1 MKRREAL
8 QRIVLASGTVLII
21 PTALLSCAE
30 EGDVDPGGNNGNN
43 GNNDLKINM
52 DDANYSDLKNAGS
65 FVIASGVIV
74 ANSDGNNYV
83 ALSSI
88 CTHQACTVGY
98 SVQNNNFPCPC
109 HGSVFNS
116 NGSVANGPATQP
128 LKQYT
133 VSREGNILT
142 IK

>member
-8 QRIVLASGTVLII
+8 QRIVLASGTVLLI
-21 PTALLSCAE
+21 PPALLSCSE
-30 EGDVDPGGNNGNN
+30 EGAGDPGGNNGNI
-43 GNNDLKINM
+43 DLKINM
-52 DDANYSDLKNAGS
+52 DDSSYSGLKNAGG
-65 FVIASGVIV
+65 FVVVSAIIIANTGG
-74 ANSDGNNYV
+74 DNYV

-98 SVQNNNFPCPC
+98 SVQNDNFPCPC

-133 VSREGNILT
+133 VTRDGNVLT

>member
-1 MKRREAL
+1 MKRRDAL
-8 QRIVLASGTVLII
+8 QRIVLAGGTVLLI
-21 PTALLSCAE
+21 PTALLSCSEDGAM
-30 EGDVDPGGNNGNN
+30 DPGANNGNN
-43 GNNDLKINM
+43 ELTINM
-52 DDANYSDLKNAGS
+52 DESAYSALKNAGGY
-65 FVIASGVIV
+65 VVVSGIIIV
-74 ANSDGNNYV
+74 NTDGDNYV
-83 ALSSI
+83 ALSST
-88 CTHQACTVGY
+88 CTHQGCTVGY

-133 VSREGNILT
+133 VTKNENVLT

>member
-8 QRIVLASGTVLII
+8 NRIVLASGTVLLI
-21 PTALLSCAE
+21 PSALLSCSE
-30 EGDVDPGGNNGNN
+30 EGAADPGGNNGS
-43 GNNDLKINM
+43 NDLTINM
-52 DDANYSDLKNAGS
+52 DDDDYSALKSAGGFVVVSGTIIANTDGS
-65 FVIASGVIV
+65 
-74 ANSDGNNYV
+74 NYA

-116 NGSVANGPATQP
+116 NGSVAVGPATAP

-133 VSREGNILT
+133 VTKEGNILT

>member
-8 QRIVLASGTVLII
+8 NRIVLGSGTVLLL
-21 PTALLSCAE
+21 PAALLSCSEDGA
-30 EGDVDPGGNNGNN
+30 DDTGGNNV
-43 GNNDLKINM
+43 NNDLTINL
-52 DDANYSDLKNAGS
+52 DDGDYSALKSAGGFVVVSGTIIANTDGS
-65 FVIASGVIV
+65 
-74 ANSDGNNYV
+74 NYV

-88 CTHQACTVGY
+88 CTHQSCTVGY

-133 VSREGNILT
+133 VTKSGNVLT

>member
-1 MKRREAL
+1 MKRRDAL
-8 QRIVLASGTVLII
+8 QRIVLASGTVLVI
-21 PTALLSCAE
+21 PAALLSCSE
-30 EGDVDPGGNNGNN
+30 EGDMDAGGNN
-43 GNNDLKINM
+43 GNNDLVINM
-52 DDANYSDLKNAGS
+52 DESAYSGLKNEGG
-65 FVIASGVIV
+65 FIVDSGIII
-74 ANSDGNNYV
+74 ANSDGDNYV

-133 VSREGNILT
+133 VTRDGNILT

>member
-1 MKRREAL
+1 MKRRDAL
-8 QRIVLASGTVLII
+8 QRIVLAGGTVLFI
-21 PTALLSCAE
+21 PPALLSCSE
-30 EGDVDPGGNNGNN
+30 EGDVDTGGNN

-52 DDANYSDLKNAGS
+52 DESAYSALKNAGG
-65 FVIASGVIV
+65 FVVASGVIV

-128 LKQYT
+128 LKQYMVT
-133 VSREGNILT
+133 KDGNVLT

>member
-52 DDANYSDLKNAGS
+52 DDANYSALKNAGS
-65 FVIASGVIV
+65 FVVASGVIV

>member
-8 QRIVLASGTVLII
+8 QRIVLAGGIVLII
-21 PTALLSCAE
+21 PSALLSCSE
-30 EGDVDPGGNNGNN
+30 EGGMDPGGNNGNN
-43 GNNDLKINM
+43 DLVINM
-52 DDANYSDLKNAGS
+52 DDSHNSALKNAGG
-65 FVIASGVIV
+65 FVVVSGIIIANTGG
-74 ANSDGNNYV
+74 DNYV

-116 NGSVANGPATQP
+116 NGSVAVGPATQP

-133 VSREGNILT
+133 VTKDGNVLT

>member
-1 MKRREAL
+1 MKRRDAL
-8 QRIVLASGTVLII
+8 QRIVLAGGTVLTV
-21 PTALLSCAE
+21 PTALLSCSE
-30 EGDVDPGGNNGNN
+30 EAGVDLGGNNGNN
-43 GNNDLKINM
+43 ALKINM
-52 DDANYSDLKNAGS
+52 DESAYSALENAGG
-65 FVIASGVIV
+65 FVVVSGIIIANTGG
-74 ANSDGNNYV
+74 DNYV

-88 CTHQACTVGY
+88 CTHNACTVGY
-98 SVQNNNFPCPC
+98 NVQNNNFPCPC

-133 VSREGNILT
+133 VTKDGNVLT

>member
-1 MKRREAL
+1 MLRRDAL
-8 QRIVLASGTVLII
+8 QRIVLAGGIVLFI
-21 PTALLSCAE
+21 PSALLSCSE
-30 EGDVDPGGNNGNN
+30 EGDVDTGGNNGNI
-43 GNNDLKINM
+43 DLKINM
-52 DDANYSDLKNAGS
+52 DDSSYSGLKNAGG
-65 FVIASGVIV
+65 FVVVSGIIV

-88 CTHQACTVGY
+88 CTHQGCTVGY

-109 HGSVFNS
+109 HGSLFNS

-128 LKQYT
+128 LKQYSVT
-133 VSREGNILT
+133 REGNVLI

>member
-8 QRIVLASGTVLII
+8 QKIILAGGTVLLIT
-21 PTALLSCAE
+21 PALLSCSE
-30 EGDVDPGGNNGNN
+30 DGTGDPGGNNG
-43 GNNDLKINM
+43 GSDLKINM
-52 DDANYSDLKNAGS
+52 DESAYSALKNAGGS
-65 FVIASGVIV
+65 VVVSGIIIANTGG
-74 ANSDGNNYV
+74 DNYV

-88 CTHQACTVGY
+88 CTHQSCTVGY

-109 HGSVFNS
+109 HGSVFNT
-116 NGSVANGPATQP
+116 NGSVAVGPAISP

>member
-8 QRIVLASGTVLII
+8 QRIVLASGTVLLI
-21 PTALLSCAE
+21 PPSLLSCAE

-43 GNNDLKINM
+43 DLKINM
-52 DDANYSDLKNAGS
+52 DDANYSALKNAGG
-65 FVIASGVIV
+65 FVVVSGIIV
-74 ANSDGNNYV
+74 VNSGGDDYV
-83 ALSSI
+83 GLSSI
-88 CTHQACTVGY
+88 CTHQGCTVGY

-109 HGSVFNS
+109 HGSVFNA

-133 VSREGNILT
+133 VTKDGNVLT

>member
-1 MKRREAL
+1 MKRRDAL
-8 QRIVLASGTVLII
+8 QRIVLAGGTVLVI
-21 PTALLSCAE
+21 PAALLSCSE

-43 GNNDLKINM
+43 DDLKINM
-52 DDANYSDLKNAGS
+52 DESAYSALKNAGG
-65 FVIASGVIV
+65 FVVVSGIII
-74 ANSDGNNYV
+74 ANSDGDNYV
-83 ALSSI
+83 AVSSI
-88 CTHQACTVGY
+88 CTHNACTVGY

-109 HGSVFNS
+109 HGSVFNA

-133 VSREGNILT
+133 VTKDGNVLT

>member
-8 QRIVLASGTVLII
+8 NRIALGSGTVLLV
-21 PTALLSCAE
+21 PAALISCSEDGA
-30 EGDVDPGGNNGNN
+30 DDPGGNNGNN
-43 GNNDLKINM
+43 DFTIDM
-52 DDANYSDLKNAGS
+52 DEATFSALKNAGG
-65 FVIASGVIV
+65 FAVTSGIIV
-74 ANSDGNNYV
+74 ANTDGSNYV

-88 CTHQACTVGY
+88 CTHNSCTVGY

-128 LKQYT
+128 LKEYT
-133 VSREGNILT
+133 VTKNGNILT

>member
-1 MKRREAL
+1 MKRRDAL
-8 QRIVLASGTVLII
+8 QRIVLAGGTVLFI
-21 PTALLSCAE
+21 PPALLSCSE
-30 EGDVDPGGNNGNN
+30 EGDVDTGGNN

-52 DDANYSDLKNAGS
+52 DESAYSALKNAGG
-65 FVIASGVIV
+65 FVVASEIII
-74 ANSDGNNYV
+74 ANSDGDNYV
-83 ALSSI
+83 AVSSI
-88 CTHQACTVGY
+88 CTHNACTVGY

-116 NGSVANGPATQP
+116 NGSVANGPATQA

-133 VSREGNILT
+133 VTKDGNVLT

>member
-21 PTALLSCAE
+21 PPALLSCSE

-43 GNNDLKINM
+43 DLKINM
-52 DDANYSDLKNAGS
+52 DESAYTALKNAGG
-65 FVIASGVIV
+65 FVVVSGIIV
-74 ANSDGNNYV
+74 ANTDGNNYI

-88 CTHQACTVGY
+88 CTHNACTVGY

-109 HGSVFNS
+109 HGSVFNA
-116 NGSVANGPATQP
+116 NGSVANGPATLP
-128 LKQYT
+128 LKEYT
-133 VSREGNILT
+133 VTKEGNVLT

>member
-1 MKRREAL
+1 MKRRDAL
-8 QRIVLASGTVLII
+8 QRIVLAGGTVLVI
-21 PTALLSCAE
+21 PAALLSCSE

-43 GNNDLKINM
+43 DLKINM
-52 DDANYSDLKNAGS
+52 DESAYSELKNAGG
-65 FVIASGVIV
+65 FVVASGIII
-74 ANSDGNNYV
+74 ANSDGDNYV
-83 ALSSI
+83 AVSSI
-88 CTHQACTVGY
+88 CTHNACTVGY

-109 HGSVFNS
+109 HGSVFNA

-133 VSREGNILT
+133 VTKDGNVLT

>member
-8 QRIVLASGTVLII
+8 HSIILAGGTVLLI
-21 PTALLSCAE
+21 PSALLSCSE
-30 EGDVDPGGNNGNN
+30 DGIEDPGGNNGS
-43 GNNDLKINM
+43 NDLKINM
-52 DDANYSDLKNAGS
+52 DESAYATLKNAGGS
-65 FVIASGVIV
+65 VVVSGIIIANTGG
-74 ANSDGNNYV
+74 DTYV

-109 HGSVFNS
+109 HGSVFNT
-116 NGSVANGPATQP
+116 NGSVAVGPATSP

-133 VSREGNILT
+133 VNRDGNILT

>member
-1 MKRREAL
+1 MKRRDAL
-8 QRIVLASGTVLII
+8 QRIVLASGTVLVI
-21 PTALLSCAE
+21 PTVLLSCSE
-30 EGDVDPGGNNGNN
+30 EGDVDTG

-52 DDANYSDLKNAGS
+52 DESAYSALKNAGG
-65 FVIASGVIV
+65 FVVASGIII
-74 ANSDGNNYV
+74 ANSDGDNYV
-83 ALSSI
+83 AVSSI

-98 SVQNNNFPCPC
+98 SIQNNNFPCPC

-133 VSREGNILT
+133 VTKDGNVLT

>member
-21 PTALLSCAE
+21 PPAILSCSE
-30 EGDVDPGGNNGNN
+30 DGDVDPGGNNGND
-43 GNNDLKINM
+43 DLKINM
-52 DDANYSDLKNAGS
+52 DDAAYSALKNAGG
-65 FVIASGVIV
+65 FVVVSGIIIA
-74 ANSDGNNYV
+74 NTDGNNYV

-88 CTHQACTVGY
+88 CTHNACTVGY

-109 HGSVFNS
+109 HGSVFNA

-128 LKQYT
+128 LKEYT
-133 VSREGNILT
+133 VAKEGNVLT
-142 IK
+142 IS

>member
-1 MKRREAL
+1 MKRRDAL
-8 QRIVLASGTVLII
+8 QRIVLAGGTVLVI
-21 PTALLSCAE
+21 PAALLSCSE
-30 EGDVDPGGNNGNN
+30 EGDVDGGN

-52 DDANYSDLKNAGS
+52 DESANSALKNAGG
-65 FVIASGVIV
+65 FVVVSGIIV

-88 CTHQACTVGY
+88 CTHQGCTVGY

-109 HGSVFNS
+109 HGSLFNS

-133 VSREGNILT
+133 VTREGNILT

>member
-1 MKRREAL
+1 MLRRDAL
-8 QRIVLASGTVLII
+8 QRIVLAGGTVLFI
-21 PTALLSCAE
+21 PSALLSCSE
-30 EGDVDPGGNNGNN
+30 EGDVDTGGNN

-52 DDANYSDLKNAGS
+52 DESAYSALKNAGG
-65 FVIASGVIV
+65 FVVVSGIIV

-88 CTHQACTVGY
+88 CTHQGCTVGY

-109 HGSVFNS
+109 HGSLFNS

-128 LKQYT
+128 LKQYSVT
-133 VSREGNILT
+133 REGNVLT